1 MARKKG
7 GQKLKD
13 LGKRRP
19 KIKVDLTP
27 HYRPKPPP
35 RGKPTKGPA
44 ISSPTRPPTKNIIG
58 PSLWG
63 PPDQEGR
70 LKSRKPKPVKGGSR
84 PPKLKPP
91 AWIKRGVWP
100 GFQRK
105 RTKMGGPSRR
115 PAPKFD
121 IDVRS
126 PFADQAF
133 LRRVSRGS

>member
-13 LGKRRP
+13 LGKRKP

-35 RGKPTKGPA
+35 RGKRTKGPA
-44 ISSPTRPPTKNIIG
+44 ISSPIRPPAINIIK

-63 PPDQEGR
+63 PSDREGR
-70 LKSRKPKPVKGGSR
+70 IKPRKSKRKIPAGARSFRGKSGSS
-84 PPKLKPP
+84 PPKSKPP
-91 AWIKRGVWP
+91 SWIKRGVWP

-105 RTKMGGPSRR
+105 RTKMGIRTGASGLSKLVK
-115 PAPKFD
+115 AMK
-121 IDVRS
+121 
-126 PFADQAF
+126 
-133 LRRVSRGS
+133 

>member
-13 LGKRRP
+13 LGKRKP

-35 RGKPTKGPA
+35 RGKRTKGPA
-44 ISSPTRPPTKNIIG
+44 ISSPTRPPAKDIIG

-100 GFQRK
+100 GFQNK
-105 RTKMGGPSRR
+105 RTKVGIRTGNSMLSKL
-115 PAPKFD
+115 AKE
-121 IDVRS
+121 
-126 PFADQAF
+126 
-133 LRRVSRGS
+133 LNK